1 LGVIDLFNTF
11 ASCLEEHTNRSSR
24 NLTRATV
31 GPESK
36 LIQEQRSNKK
46 HKPLP
51 PLQPGGAIRMKLPG
65 DNKWSLGSC
74 VKDVPNQSYEV
85 EVAGCQYH
93 HNRYHLRATAEAPP
107 SPAPSLDV
115 YLLHNNLSAK
125 SPCTS
130 QETPNEKVTSADVTT
145 ESFVDLQWS
154 SHINKPPVWRK
165 DYIMNTLRKGRCDD
179 IHLCNIS

>member
-1 LGVIDLFNTF
+1 
-11 ASCLEEHTNRSSR
+11 
-24 NLTRATV
+24 
-31 GPESK
+31 
-36 LIQEQRSNKK
+36 
-46 HKPLP
+46 
-51 PLQPGGAIRMKLPG
+51 MKLPG

-74 VKDVPNQSYEV
+74 VKDLPNQSYEV

-107 SPAPSLDV
+107 PPAPSLDV

-125 SPCTS
+125 YPCTS
-130 QETPNEKVTSADVTT
+130 QETPDEKVPSADVTT

-165 DYIMNTLRKGRCDD
+165 DYVMNTLRKGRCDD